1 MSLHHILFATY
12 AGAHQISRSLRFNSA
27 DSANLS
33 RTPGGAGNRKILAG
47 RARLKRAT
55 LGATQV
61 IMSAGTTSIDRF
73 YFDSSDRLCLDVLG
87 TARLVTTAVFRDPMA
102 WLDVGFE
109 LDVGNGTAAS
119 RAKIFIEEV
128 EASAYSTDTRSSI
141 ADTDTNWNNTVVHY
155 IGRDN
160 GGNYFGGYMSEPALA
175 DGSKTF
181 TYSAVDAVSGVKMPA
196 RPNATWG
203 ANGFYL
209 DFSDNSNTTS
219 STLGKDRSGNDN
231 DWTPNNFSVTAG
243 INNDSLTDTPTNGG
257 TDTGNSGSTGNFA
270 TANPV
275 YTEGGPTLANGNLN
289 VSLPASGAP
298 KVVSTIPLPTTGKW
312 IWGVQQQGAN
322 RFHTGILPV
331 TTYLPTGFDLG
342 SGGDGGYAFLTDGK
356 LVHDDSAYGSSI
368 ASGEFVVHAFDADA
382 GKLYFGKWDGA
393 TLTWFNSSD
402 PVAGTSPAYSSI
414 SGQFYPCASRRS
426 SGSLFEYVFGAEGFF
441 PWGSVAGYKALCTQ
455 NLTGTTVALPATF
468 TGNASADGPFVL
480 ANGVVETVTINGN
493 VATRGTHFDAVAGGM
508 KLRTSSSSYNTA
520 GSNTISA
527 ATYGAPFKY
536 ARAKSN

>member
-47 RARLKRAT
+47 RARIKRAT

-160 GGNYFGGYMSEPALA
+160 GGNYFGGYMSEPAMA

-181 TYSAVDAVSGVKMPA
+181 TYSALDAVSGVKMPA

-219 STLGKDRSGNDN
+219 STLGKDRSGNNN
-231 DWTPNNFSVTAG
+231 DWTPNNLSVTAG
-243 INNDSLTDTPTNGG
+243 VGNDSLTDTPTNYGSDGG
-257 TDTGNSGSTGNFA
+257 AGGEVRGNYC
-270 TANPV
+270 TASQINK
-275 YTEGGPTLANGNLN
+275 TSAHTLTNGNLT
-289 VSLPASGAP
+289 VTTSASGTWAGGAR
-298 KVVSTIPLPTTGKW
+298 STWFVNSGKW
-312 IWGVQQQGAN
+312 YWEAKAS
-322 RFHTGILPV
+322 T
-331 TTYLPTGFDLG
+331 LG
-342 SGGDGGYAFLTDGK
+342 SMAFGVANASSPMTAHPGSTVNEFVYHNSGDLYNNGAGAANSSWTTADTIGFALD
-356 LVHDDSAYGSSI
+356 LDSATPTLKYYKNGVLQANHHTLVSGTYYSPYG
-368 ASGEFVVHAFDADA
+368 
-382 GKLYFGKWDGA
+382 GA
-393 TLTWFNSSD
+393 VN
-402 PVAGTSPAYSSI
+402 
-414 SGQFYPCASRRS
+414 S
-426 SGSLFEYVFGAEGFF
+426 SGSWDWNFGQRPFAYAAPSGF
-441 PWGSVAGYKALCTQ
+441 KTLCTQ

-468 TGNASADGPFVL
+468 TGNASANGPFVW

-493 VATRGTHFDAVAGGM
+493 VATRGTHFDAIAGGM